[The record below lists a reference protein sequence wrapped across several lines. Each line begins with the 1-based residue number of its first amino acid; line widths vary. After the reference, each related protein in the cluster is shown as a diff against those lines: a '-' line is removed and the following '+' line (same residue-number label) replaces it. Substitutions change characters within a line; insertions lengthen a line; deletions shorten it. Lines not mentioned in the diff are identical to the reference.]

1 MILKLAQIS
10 LLKPLIF
17 FKKAVEVALDF
28 STNILEAGYL
38 FLLQIIACMQTTS
51 VDFPGLDIS
60 CLSLLIQLANQ
71 APLTVGD

>member
-38 FLLQIIACMQTTS
+38 LLQIIACMQTTS